1 MKMEGLTRALVLGL
15 ALLGTDARAALPVA
29 PSTYRVLSTPLT
41 HHVTTKSGQV
51 EVVEFFWY
59 GCRFCGSL
67 EPKLN
72 AWLDQR
78 RIQQKE
84 ALTRMNKPVPP
95 GWKPDVAIRRIPVM
109 FADEFESY
117 ARLYYALEA
126 LGQAQRLAPFLYDAV
141 QKDRKALATPHAQA
155 MFLTRHGVDP
165 KAFLRAYHSSST
177 QRALERDQALV
188 RAVGVDSVPSLL
200 VQGRWQT
207 GPQLTHGPEGT
218 LRTLDALVDL
228 ARANQS

>member
-1 MKMEGLTRALVLGL
+1 MKMDGLTGALVLSL
-15 ALLGTDARAALPVA
+15 ALLATDTGATLPVA

-41 HHVTTKSGQV
+41 QHITTQPGQV

-59 GCRFCGSL
+59 GCRFCGAL

-72 AWLDQR
+72 AWLDKR

-84 ALTRMNKPVPP
+84 ALTSMNKPVPK

-109 FADEFESY
+109 FTEQLEPY

-141 QKDRKALATPHAQA
+141 QKDRRALATPREQA
-155 MFLTRHGVDP
+155 RFLTRHGVDP
-165 KAFLRAYHSSST
+165 KAFLEAYHASKT

-188 RAVGVDSVPSLL
+188 RALGVDSVPSLL

-207 GPQLTHGPEGT
+207 GPELNHGPEGT
-218 LRTLDALVDL
+218 LRTLDALVDM
-228 ARANQS
+228 ARAKQG